1 MARKLSPHAADDA
14 PPPIEAT
21 FRYLHNE
28 NAMATEKLSEG
39 IRQFCADAIQ
49 LEKMIAALRKK
60 KRPSPLLSRDRTSKV
75 PPSKLTVLHEHYGS
89 THRSGYL
96 LGTNLRPLRIT
107 LAVLQHG
114 EDPC

>member
-1 MARKLSPHAADDA
+1 VARKLSPHAADDA

-60 KRPSPLLSRDRTSKV
+60 RRPLLFFRAIEQVKYPR
-75 PPSKLTVLHEHYGS
+75 
-89 THRSGYL
+89 RS
-96 LGTNLRPLRIT
+96 
-107 LAVLQHG
+107 
-114 EDPC
+114 